1 MEGIQRVHWVVLH
14 AKPLNLLL
22 PTMTK
27 VCREILL
34 QMVLQSASEKGV
46 ASVTSTHLHVDTVLH
61 LQSGH
66 LAVPIVMGEEIFMK
80 GTVIGIQ
87 ATELIMSAHVTEVH
101 REAEAHQDTMV
112 EEVEVGAF
120 LAVQVIVAVTGI
132 IAEARVQH
140 AVRVQ

>member
-1 MEGIQRVHWVVLH
+1 MAGIQRFHWVVLH

-27 VCREILL
+27 VCRETLL
-34 QMVLQSASEKGV
+34 QMVLQSVSEKGV

-80 GTVIGIQ
+80 GTVIGN
-87 ATELIMSAHVTEVH
+87 LNSMS
-101 REAEAHQDTMV
+101 
-112 EEVEVGAF
+112 F
-120 LAVQVIVAVTGI
+120 KL
-132 IAEARVQH
+132 
-140 AVRVQ
+140 